1 MCGIAGIVDLA
12 GGPVHADEGRSMCAA
27 IVHRGPDGEGT
38 YLGQGVG
45 LGMRRLSIIDL
56 HTGDQP
62 VRNEDGSAWVVF
74 NGEIYNYR
82 ELRAQLEARGHRFY
96 THTDTEVIVH
106 LYEERGV
113 ACVEALRGMFAF
125 AVWDERSRQ
134 LLLARDRLGIKPLYY
149 GRLGDRLV
157 FGSEL
162 KALLALPEVGRS
174 VDWKAFGHF
183 LAFLS
188 TPADQSI
195 LQGIRKLP
203 PAHVLVARAGAE
215 PRVTRYWDVSFAP
228 DRGRSE
234 AWYVDRLRELLDE
247 SVRLHL
253 VSDVPL
259 GAFLSGGIDSSAVVA
274 TMAAHTSE
282 PVKTFTI
289 GFADADFS
297 ELGHARKV
305 AEAFQTEHHELV
317 LEPASLDVLDD
328 LVWHLDEPF
337 GDSSAIPTYM
347 VSRLAAQHVTVALS
361 GDGGDELFAGY
372 ERYLVERRERTWRF
386 VPQPLRR
393 MMAQAM
399 AAMPP
404 GVRGRNYLRHVSLPG
419 VERYLDA
426 GTLFGR
432 DEVARLVSPE
442 VRELV
447 AAHDPWEEPRRH
459 LRQAR
464 GHWLSA
470 LQSLD
475 LHSYLPLD
483 ILTKVDRMSMA
494 HSLEARV
501 PLLDHRLVE
510 FAATVP
516 PELQLRGSTTKYLLK
531 RAMRS
536 VLPASILHRPKQGFA
551 IPLARWFGGGFEE
564 RLRDTLLSDT
574 VRRRGVFDVAA
585 LEQRLRHGRAD
596 GGLGL
601 DLWTL
606 LSFELWCRAFLEGH
620 GPALPAPADRAP
632 WVVRR
637 SPVPLSHQ
645 PPTPSLP
652 T

>member
-1 MCGIAGIVDLA
+1 MCGIAGIFDMA
-12 GGPVHADEGRSMCAA
+12 GGPVHAEEVRSMCAA

-56 HTGDQP
+56 ETGDQP

-82 ELRAQLEARGHRFY
+82 ELRADLEARGHRFY

-125 AVWDERSRQ
+125 AVWDERAGQ

-149 GRLGDRLV
+149 GCVGDRLV

-162 KALLALPEVGRS
+162 KALLALPEVRRS
-174 VDWKAFGHF
+174 VDWKAFAHF
-183 LAFLS
+183 LTFLS

-195 LQGIRKLP
+195 LSGIRKLP
-203 PAHVLVARAGAE
+203 PAHVLVARVGAE
-215 PRVTRYWDVSFAP
+215 PRVSRYWDVSFAP
-228 DRGRSE
+228 ERGRSE
-234 AWYVDRLRELLDE
+234 EWFVERLRELLHE
-247 SVRLHL
+247 SVGMHL

-259 GAFLSGGIDSSAVVA
+259 GAFLSGGIDSSTVVA
-274 TMAAHTSE
+274 TMAAHMAE
-282 PVKTFTI
+282 PVKTFSI

-297 ELGHARKV
+297 ELVHARRV
-305 AEAFQTEHHELV
+305 AEAFQTDHHELV
-317 LEPASLDVLDD
+317 LEPGSLDVLDD

-372 ERYLVERRERTWRF
+372 ERYTVEKRERAWRF
-386 VPQPLRR
+386 VPRPLRQLMSGTLSALPMR
-393 MMAQAM
+393 
-399 AAMPP
+399 
-404 GVRGRNYLRHVSLPG
+404 VRGRNYLRHVALPG
-419 VERYLDA
+419 IERYLDA
-426 GTLFGR
+426 GSLFRREEIGG
-432 DEVARLVSPE
+432 LLSPE
-442 VRELV
+442 IRELV
-447 AAHDPWEEPRRH
+447 ADYDPWEEARRH
-459 LRQAR
+459 LRGRR

-475 LHSYLPLD
+475 LKTYLPLD

-494 HSLEARV
+494 HSLETRV
-501 PLLDHRLVE
+501 PLLDHKLVE

-516 PELQLRGSTTKYLLK
+516 PEMQLRGTTTKYLLK

-536 VLPASILHRPKQGFA
+536 TLPDSILHRPKQGFA
-551 IPLARWFGGGFEE
+551 VPLARWFGGGFEE
-564 RLRDTLLSDT
+564 RLREVLLSDT
-574 VRRRGVFDVAA
+574 ARRRGIFDVAA
-585 LEQRLRHGRAD
+585 VEHRLAHGRRD

-606 LSFELWCRAFLEGH
+606 LSFELWCRSFLEGH
-620 GPALPAPADRAP
+620 GPQLPRPSSRALPQVRSLTARPA
-632 WVVRR
+632 
-637 SPVPLSHQ
+637 
-645 PPTPSLP
+645 T

>member
-1 MCGIAGIVDLA
+1 MCGIAGIVNLKGELPGA
-12 GGPVHADEGRSMCAA
+12 PITAEEVRSMCAA

-56 HTGDQP
+56 QTGDQP

-82 ELRAQLEARGHRFY
+82 ELRQQLEARGHRFY
-96 THTDTEVIVH
+96 TRTDTEVIVH

-113 ACVEALRGMFAF
+113 ACVEDLRGMFAF
-125 AVWDERSRQ
+125 AVWDERAGQ
-134 LLLARDRLGIKPLYY
+134 LMLARDRLGIKPLYY
-149 GRLGDRLV
+149 GTVGGRLV

-162 KALLALPEVGRS
+162 KALLALPEVRRS
-174 VDWKAFGHF
+174 VDWNAFAHF
-183 LAFLS
+183 LTFLS

-195 LQGIRKLP
+195 LSGIRKLP

-215 PRVTRYWDVSFAP
+215 PRVSRYWDVSFTP
-228 DRGRSE
+228 ERGRSE
-234 AWYVDRLRELLDE
+234 AWFVERLRELLDE

-259 GAFLSGGIDSSAVVA
+259 GAFLSGGIDSSSVVA
-274 TMAAHTSE
+274 SMAAHTRE
-282 PVKTFTI
+282 PVRTFSI
-289 GFADADFS
+289 GFADSDFS
-297 ELGHARKV
+297 ELPHARRV
-305 AEAFQTEHHELV
+305 AEAFHTEHRELV

-347 VSRLAAQHVTVALS
+347 VSKLAAEHVTVVLS

-372 ERYLVERRERTWRF
+372 QKYTVEKRERASRF
-386 VPQPLRR
+386 VPRPVRR
-393 MMAQAM
+393 MLSRLMSAL
-399 AAMPP
+399 PP
-404 GVRGRNYLRHVSLPG
+404 RVRGRNYARHLALPG
-419 VERYLDA
+419 IERYLDA

-432 DEVARLVSPE
+432 EERSGLVRPE
-442 VRELV
+442 VRELLGDY
-447 AAHDPWEEPRRH
+447 DPWEESRRH
-459 LRQAR
+459 LRNAP

-475 LHSYLPLD
+475 LRTYLPQD

-494 HSLEARV
+494 HSLETRV

-516 PELQLRGSTTKYLLK
+516 PELQLRGTTTKYLLK

-536 VLPASILHRPKQGFA
+536 TLPESILHRPKQGFA
-551 IPLARWFGGGFEE
+551 IPLGRWFGAGFDEL
-564 RLRDTLLSDT
+564 LRDVLLSDT
-574 VRRRGVFDVAA
+574 VRHRAIFDVGAV
-585 LEQRLRHGRAD
+585 EQRLRHGRRD

-606 LSFELWCRAFLEGH
+606 LSFELWCRAFLEG
-620 GPALPAPADRAP
+620 GSQRRSAPTPAPRVGWA
-632 WVVRR
+632 
-637 SPVPLSHQ
+637 Q
-645 PPTPSLP
+645 PATA
-652 T
+652 